1 MRTFHPA
8 CRNEKPTIE
17 TTRQILRMAT
27 SGSLHPR
34 ASSQHYGFLLYEPR
48 HEKAEKHCPRGNLL
62 GSGRVSVAVSCKSFL
77 LHLPPHPLALSP
89 PDSPQGSFL
98 TCSSTA
104 WLACLPKAMWN
115 GFPLTAFTPHSPH
128 PHTVPISEQPCPSL
142 LVLDKGPLLDFY
154 LILFL
159 PSAS

>member
-48 HEKAEKHCPRGNLL
+48 HEKAEKRCPRGNLL
-62 GSGRVSVAVSCKSFL
+62 GSGRVSEAVSCKSFL
-77 LHLPPHPLALSP
+77 LHLPPQPLALSP

-104 WLACLPKAMWN
+104 WLACLFQGYVEWISAHDLH
-115 GFPLTAFTPHSPH
+115 PLFSPFSHSPNQR
-128 PHTVPISEQPCPSL
+128 TTLSIAARL
-142 LVLDKGPLLDFY
+142 R
-154 LILFL
+154 
-159 PSAS
+159 